1 MKVNQLKTIIKQAVK
16 EAIQEEMKDIL
27 LEAIK
32 TPKTSIQENTPV
44 QQKPIGKKS
53 KKEIRENYMSVLNG
67 MMPGANG
74 TLNAT
79 SADVPLQVNGPVDTT
94 SANGTLPAGNVSMD
108 QIMGL
113 INNKGLLW
121 HLEQEEYILM
131 IQDLG

>member
-32 TPKTSIQENTPV
+32 TPKTQIQENTPV
-44 QQKPIGKKS
+44 KQKPLDKKD
-53 KKEIRENYMSVLNG
+53 KKVIRENYMSVLNG

-74 TLNAT
+74 TLSAT
-79 SADVPLQVNGPVDTT
+79 SADVPMQVNGPVDTT
-94 SANGTLPAGNVSMD
+94 SANGSLPQGTVSMD

-113 INNKGLLW
+113 MNNKG
-121 HLEQEEYILM
+121 
-131 IQDLG
+131 

>member
-32 TPKTSIQENTPV
+32 TPKTQIQENTPV
-44 QQKPIGKKS
+44 KQKPLDKKD
-53 KKEIRENYMSVLNG
+53 KKVIRENYMSVLNG

-74 TLNAT
+74 TLSAT
-79 SADVPLQVNGPVDTT
+79 SADVPMQVNGPIDTT
-94 SANGTLPAGNVSMD
+94 SANGSLPQGTVSMD

-113 INNKGLLW
+113 MNNKG
-121 HLEQEEYILM
+121 
-131 IQDLG
+131 